1 MKPIIQTKYQLLA
14 ALGSISDG
22 IKSDDSF
29 GGSIEY
35 EARPDGLFDVM
46 AFFRTGNSEGQG
58 GSIIIG
64 NTQE

>member
-1 MKPIIQTKYQLLA
+1 MTPITQTKDQLLA
-14 ALGSISDG
+14 ALEQISEG
-22 IKSDDSF
+22 IKADDSF

-58 GSIIIG
+58 GSVVIG
-64 NTQE
+64 RH